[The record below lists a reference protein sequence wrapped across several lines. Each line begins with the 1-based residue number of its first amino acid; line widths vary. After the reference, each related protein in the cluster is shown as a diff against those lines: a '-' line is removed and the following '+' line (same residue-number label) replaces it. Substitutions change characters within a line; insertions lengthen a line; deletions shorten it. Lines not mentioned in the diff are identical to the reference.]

1 MIDYTAHLWTLM
13 VDIVRRV
20 PALGFIDMRE
30 VLVFARYGRRRA
42 GGALATCH
50 ALDLPPSGPDR
61 CTWTDRRSGRIV
73 RQSEWFVARS
83 PEVRISGR
91 RIRHLMSVALPRFC
105 DQTLDR
111 AGKQDLYPDG
121 APWLARLDTVV
132 HELYH
137 IDPGADGIRRAVRT
151 DGSRSRHAHG
161 AAFYQDV
168 AAMVRAYLATRPD
181 PAIVDFLACDHRE
194 LTRRFGGVVGTTFRT
209 YPSFPQR
216 YLEAADPQPGPPA
229 GHQVR
234 IRPHRQPT
242 LYTEGDLR
250 RRRFTARGRPQ
261 PVDASG
267 ARAAPSPGAA
277 PSSWS

>member
-13 VDIVRRV
+13 ADIVRRV

-30 VLVFARYGRRRA
+30 VLVFARHGRRGA
-42 GGALATCH
+42 AGALATCH
-50 ALDLPPSGPDR
+50 ALDPPLTGPDR
-61 CTWTDRRSGRIV
+61 YTWTDRRTGRIV
-73 RQSEWFVARS
+73 RQSEWFVTRA
-83 PEVRISGR
+83 PEVRVGGR
-91 RIRHLMSVALPRFC
+91 RIRHLISVALPRFC

-137 IDPGADGIRRAVRT
+137 IDPDADGIRRAVRT
-151 DGSRSRHAHG
+151 DGSRSRQAHG

-181 PAIVDFLACDHRE
+181 PATAGFLACDQRE
-194 LTRRFGGVVGTTFRT
+194 LARRFGGVAGTTFRN

-216 YLEAADPQPGPPA
+216 YLVAVDPQPGPPE
-229 GHQVR
+229 GGLVR

-242 LYTEGDLR
+242 VYTEEHLQ
-250 RRRFTARGRPQ
+250 RRRFAARGRPER
-261 PVDASG
+261 V
-267 ARAAPSPGAA
+267 
-277 PSSWS
+277 